1 MFPECQVQRVR
12 IKLEPGSELSW
23 DSWIRVGELMGYEGI
38 YTQKPFEDPLRW
50 VPALLLL
57 LKLDVLRILLKD
69 MVAFKNAIVVS
80 SCRKMLN

>member
-1 MFPECQVQRVR
+1 
-12 IKLEPGSELSW
+12 
-23 DSWIRVGELMGYEGI
+23 MGYEGI